1 MIPTEIVL
9 FRGLT
14 SWGGFVLFLVF
25 ELMRPY
31 RPPTVSKKKR
41 LITNV
46 SLTVM
51 NSFILTTL
59 FAAATVDTALY
70 VSANHLGLLN
80 MISLPLWLKAF
91 AAVLFMDF
99 IFYVW
104 HLLNHEVPLFWR
116 FHRVHHSDLNMD
128 VSTATRFHIG
138 ELAIS
143 AVLKIGLIY
152 FIGADLLC
160 IFIFESLLV
169 LTAQFQHSS
178 LATPSWFE
186 EVFWVLFVP
195 PSMHRIHHSVKIA
208 ERDTNYGTIFSIWDR
223 MLGTLLRDIEQE
235 KIVIG
240 VGPYREQERLKLQ
253 HLLVM
258 PFTQA
263 IK

>member
-25 ELMRPY
+25 ELIRPY
-31 RPPTVSKKKR
+31 RLPTASKKKR

-51 NSFILTTL
+51 NSFILTML

-99 IFYVW
+99 IFYIW

-152 FIGADLLC
+152 FIGADLLS
-160 IFIFESLLV
+160 IFIFDSLLV
-169 LTAQFQHSS
+169 LTA
-178 LATPSWFE
+178 
-186 EVFWVLFVP
+186 
-195 PSMHRIHHSVKIA
+195 
-208 ERDTNYGTIFSIWDR
+208 
-223 MLGTLLRDIEQE
+223 
-235 KIVIG
+235 
-240 VGPYREQERLKLQ
+240 
-253 HLLVM
+253 
-258 PFTQA
+258 
-263 IK
+263 